1 MFEAAAFCPSRMT
14 RSMPGPRVMMS
25 RKPSTPAAGRRE
37 RRTASSIAST
47 FSALAIAE
55 RSRSGDAGL
64 TTKSKAPARIAETTV
79 SMPPCAVC
87 TITGSAIARSAHRFE
102 DAEPVDARHGKV
114 EDDRRDVAAARPVEQ
129 VQRRLAAVGEDRLVA
144 EFGDGALE
152 QAALDGIVV
161 DDENRGGHA
170 ALKISP
176 MQDDCRMDHPGT
188 GF

>member
-87 TITGSAIARSAHRFE
+87 TITGSAIARWRIASRTPSPSMPGMERSRMIAAMSPPRGPSRRFSA
-102 DAEPVDARHGKV
+102 
-114 EDDRRDVAAARPVEQ
+114 
-129 VQRRLAAVGEDRLVA
+129 
-144 EFGDGALE
+144 
-152 QAALDGIVV
+152 
-161 DDENRGGHA
+161 
-170 ALKISP
+170 ISP
-176 MQDDCRMDHPGT
+176 LSARIAS
-188 GF
+188 

>member
-1 MFEAAAFCPSRMT
+1 MT

-87 TITGSAIARSAHRFE
+87 TITGNAIARWRIASST
-102 DAEPVDARHGKV
+102 PSPSMPGMARS
-114 EDDRRDVAAARPVEQ
+114 RMIAAMSRPRGPSSS
-129 VQRRLAAVGEDRLVA
+129 VQRRFAAFGEDCLMA
-144 EFGDGALE
+144 EFGDGAFE
-152 QAALDGIVV
+152 QAALHGIVV

-170 ALKISP
+170 DLENSP
-176 MQDDCRMDHPGT
+176 MSDDCRLDHPGT